1 MEAMDISDV
10 YYDKFLLNGQ
20 PSTSY
25 KNLKAGDKVRLRI
38 ANGGASSYFWLTYGG
53 GKMTVVGNDGN
64 DVEPVEVDK
73 LIVGISETYDVEVTI
88 PENKSYEFRATSE
101 DRTGHSSLWLGEG
114 EKVEAPALK
123 RLMLL
128 KV

>member
-1 MEAMDISDV
+1 METDGSYGYQSDV

-25 KNLKAGDKVRLRI
+25 KNLKAGNKVRLRI

-64 DVEPVEVDK
+64 DVEPVEV
-73 LIVGISETYDVEVTI
+73 I
-88 PENKSYEFRATSE
+88 N
-101 DRTGHSSLWLGEG
+101 
-114 EKVEAPALK
+114 
-123 RLMLL
+123 
-128 KV
+128 